1 MASELL
7 PPVDIRKVH
16 FHDGDGHSGD
26 GIAEGERVVGK
37 GARIHDDGLK
47 PLVARALDPVHEL
60 PFVIRLAAHRLRPSA
75 LRVTLNLAI
84 EPSQCGTSVHG
95 RLACT
100 QEIQIG
106 PVKDQDA
113 RGRRTCHAAE
123 SIH

>member
-1 MASELL
+1 MAPELL
-7 PPVDIRKVH
+7 PPVDIREVH
-16 FHDGDGHSGD
+16 FDDGDGDSGD
-26 GIAEGERVVGK
+26 GISERERVVGK
-37 GARIHDDGLK
+37 GARIHDDGLE
-47 PLVARALDPVHEL
+47 PLASRALNPVHEL
-60 PFVIRLAAHRLRPSA
+60 AFMIGLAAHRLRPAA

-84 EPSQCGTSVHG
+84 ELSQRGAPIHG

-106 PVKDQDA
+106 PVKDEDA